1 MMVVGDDSGNLRL
14 YNINEL
20 TNRKSKSCDDIMRPS
35 RVHLL
40 QTSSAHVLVIF
51 NERMI
56 FFLLLNRISFK
67 SCFFLNSGFRMAG
80 DCWRTHETVLSERG
94 RNLCLMLFFCV
105 NNLSVVILMND
116 IPSILFK
123 YIYGKIYRK
132 KEWIVGTVI
141 CLYMY
146 ILLYLRTCK

>member
-40 QTSSAHVLVIF
+40 QTSTAHVLVIF

-56 FFLLLNRISFK
+56 FFKLLNRISFK
-67 SCFFLNSGFRMAG
+67 SCFFFNSGFRMAG
-80 DCWRTHETVLSERG
+80 DC
-94 RNLCLMLFFCV
+94 
-105 NNLSVVILMND
+105 
-116 IPSILFK
+116 
-123 YIYGKIYRK
+123 
-132 KEWIVGTVI
+132 
-141 CLYMY
+141 
-146 ILLYLRTCK
+146 